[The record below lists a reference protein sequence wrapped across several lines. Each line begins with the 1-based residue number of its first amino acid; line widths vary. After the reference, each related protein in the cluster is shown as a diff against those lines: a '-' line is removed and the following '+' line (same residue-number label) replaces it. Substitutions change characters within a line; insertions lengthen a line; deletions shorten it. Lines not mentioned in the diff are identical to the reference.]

1 MSDLYFRKKEQ
12 LSNAVVKIPVL
23 DASTDIERKR
33 SLSPAPRVAR
43 NTENCKKVAYSKDVE
58 ELKTALSVNAEET
71 LAKVNEF
78 KKSIDLSLLEQKSI
92 FENTVKNL
100 ESNKNETLKT
110 ILNDTIKAT
119 NTNISNISNELI
131 ALLTKL
137 NEIDSR
143 LTSVEDV
150 L

>member
-1 MSDLYFRKKEQ
+1 MSELYFRKKEQ

-23 DASTDIERKR
+23 DASSDMERKR
-33 SLSPAPRVAR
+33 SLSPAPRVSK
-43 NTENCKKVAYSKDVE
+43 NTGECKKVAYSKDVE
-58 ELKTALSVNAEET
+58 DLKTALAVNAEET

-78 KKSIDLSLLEQKSI
+78 KKSIDLSLSEQKSI

-119 NTNISNISNELI
+119 NVNISNISNELI